1 MRRVEASKLVDLKMS
16 KPCRGTQKHIQFSSY
31 AERRGKKYIFPV
43 VNHWVHVVSKY
54 YWTEH
59 RKRSEDIRKQNQFH
73 GCIAHGGRL
82 IHYWTAVGLTVRLDF
97 LINLAGYPTH
107 SRPDHITLRSREIM
121 KVQSF
126 TKVEN

>member
-1 MRRVEASKLVDLKMS
+1 MQNE
-16 KPCRGTQKHIQFSSY
+16 G
-31 AERRGKKYIFPV
+31 EKYIFPV
-43 VNHWVHVVSKY
+43 VNHWVHVVSTY

-59 RKRSEDIRKQNQFH
+59 RKCSEDIRKQNQFH
-73 GCIAHGGRL
+73 GCIARRTPDPL
-82 IHYWTAVGLTVRLDF
+82 LDCSRADSAAGF